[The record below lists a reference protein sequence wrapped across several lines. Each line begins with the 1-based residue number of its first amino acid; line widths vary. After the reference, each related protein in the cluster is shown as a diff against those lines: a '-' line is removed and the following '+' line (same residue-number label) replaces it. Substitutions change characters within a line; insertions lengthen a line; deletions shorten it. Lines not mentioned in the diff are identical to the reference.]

1 MYSPISFKSDYSLL
15 KSLLKVKEIINYAK
29 DNKASY
35 VGILDDNL
43 YGIMDF
49 YDKCE
54 QNNLKCI
61 FGMIVKIG
69 EYKLYLYI
77 KDYSGYTSRS
87 EEAAHRCLLPRSCI
101 CPETSARSCRISYY
115 RKPHKMCLFS

>member
-15 KSLLKVKEIINYAK
+15 KSLLKVKDIINYAK

-49 YDKCE
+49 YDT
-54 QNNLKCI
+54 
-61 FGMIVKIG
+61 F
-69 EYKLYLYI
+69 
-77 KDYSGYTSRS
+77 
-87 EEAAHRCLLPRSCI
+87 AAVLHL
-101 CPETSARSCRISYY
+101 
-115 RKPHKMCLFS
+115 